1 MFFNTNECGHLRAC
15 RLICF
20 LFVCLFVRVL
30 PMKAVMEWLQLLM
43 ARVSHFDWEKD
54 LIGESADLSVVAVS
68 LVQVLP
74 LVLR

>member
-1 MFFNTNECGHLRAC
+1 
-15 RLICF
+15 
-20 LFVCLFVRVL
+20 
-30 PMKAVMEWLQLLM
+30 MKAVMEWLQLLM